1 MDSKVYSNMKSKLK
15 QSNDINFTSSS
26 YVLEKSTAEKTGQK
40 IKKLHNKTMAS
51 VLKGSKP
58 TEQR

>member
-15 QSNDINFTSSS
+15 RSNDNNFTSSS
-26 YVLEKSTAEKTGQK
+26 YVIEKSTAEKTGKK

-51 VLKGSKP
+51 DLKGSKP
-58 TEQR
+58 AEQR